1 VFFCHTSKYMS
12 VLIKALKPGETLFT
26 EGDPSKSIYILKKGA
41 LSVRKKKGNAF
52 VEVGKVLNN
61 EILGELSFF
70 DRMPR
75 SATAVAIME
84 SEVLEIP
91 FEAMEKIY
99 NTIPDYIR
107 TIIASLADRLRKANE
122 TIRTLQKERN

>member
-1 VFFCHTSKYMS
+1 MS